1 MTFPKRSF
9 SWSRS
14 ELPWSIERDGGGWAV
29 GPRSLWQSR
38 RRGSWA
44 SNSRRFQSSKM
55 FHGFFEDFFGG
66 SKKWFAIVV
75 TPRYFLEK
83 PCRCCFL
90 RYFVNFATGKLDVL
104 AAPVSSCSPREIAAT
119 KLPTSKVSTGETKQQ
134 ATDLPVK
141 LSKLLTSSPK
151 SHEVSTCNFAHQ
163 LFFRG
168 DIDALKSGSSALK
181 TAAGH
186 MESIDVTEGIPCH
199 NWTTLTSIF
208 MLCSEDIWLQQWQ
221 P

>member
-1 MTFPKRSF
+1 MFLQHQFP
-9 SWSRS
+9 
-14 ELPWSIERDGGGWAV
+14 
-29 GPRSLWQSR
+29 
-38 RRGSWA
+38 
-44 SNSRRFQSSKM
+44 
-55 FHGFFEDFFGG
+55 
-66 SKKWFAIVV
+66 
-75 TPRYFLEK
+75 
-83 PCRCCFL
+83 
-90 RYFVNFATGKLDVL
+90 
-104 AAPVSSCSPREIAAT
+104 AAHLREIAAT
-119 KLPTSKVSTGETKQQ
+119 KIQQAKFQQVKQQ

-141 LSKLLTSSPK
+141 LSKLLTASPK
-151 SHEVSTCNFAHQ
+151 SHEVSTRNFAHQ

-199 NWTTLTSIF
+199 HWTTLTSIF